1 MWIDN
6 ASQVDIL
13 FYEPYA
19 DVIAEIAQNPE
30 YKPLTVG
37 VFGIWGA
44 GKSTLLNLVEQKV
57 SDGKKE
63 KKNIC
68 VNINAWTFEGY
79 EDAKIAVIECLL
91 RELKD
96 KAPEGLGKKILS
108 LLKRVDYFKLTTK
121 AIGIGAPIVAS
132 LAAGNPLP
140 IVLGITGAATEI
152 GNGIKE
158 ASAAV
163 QTLHDDYLK
172 EDKIPSEESLV
183 NNIRKFRDEFE
194 KALKDADIENI
205 IVLIDDLDRCQPDR
219 IIETLEAIKLFLS
232 VSKTVFVIAADENV
246 IQYAIKK
253 KYPPL
258 DNFSVNLDREY
269 IEKIIQ
275 LPIYIPELS
284 SKDIENYL
292 MLLVAQEYCSV
303 DDFKNLITDLRKA
316 EIRISE
322 DVIDL
327 TKLNELVKNYIP
339 AEKKDSFSETA
350 NIISR
355 ITGIISGNLKG
366 NPRQAKRFLNTFI
379 TKRKLA
385 ELYYRKDEIDLAVLA
400 KLLVLQKLN
409 PDLFIE
415 LNEWNKRYGTINEE
429 YKQMRKSLAEEDKSE
444 KTDDRFKAWRI
455 PAIRKWVDSEP
466 VELENIRLDRYF
478 YLTRENLRKA
488 EIDVSALSNAAKD
501 VLTRIGNST
510 PGTIPAIVDNMN
522 KLSASDLDDVFKVLL
537 PKLSQAKIE
546 LHFIAEVFNAFE
558 GYREPILSALRSY
571 SGKISMQS
579 IPQLRRIREAD
590 QSKTDELLELWK
602 KKNMIDDKIMKE
614 ICKEKVKK

>member
-19 DVIAEIAQNPE
+19 DVIAEIAQNTE
-30 YKPLTVG
+30 YKPLTIG

-44 GKSTLLNLVEQKV
+44 GKSTLLNLVEQKIP
-57 SDGKKE
+57 DGKND

-79 EDAKIAVIECLL
+79 EDAKVAVIECLL
-91 RELKD
+91 RELKE
-96 KAPEGLGKKILS
+96 KAPEGLGKKILN

-121 AIGIGAPIVAS
+121 AIGMGAPIVAS
-132 LAAGNPLP
+132 LATGNPLP
-140 IVLGITGAATEI
+140 VVLGITGSATEI
-152 GNGIKE
+152 GNGIRE
-158 ASAAV
+158 VSTAV

-172 EDKIPSEESLV
+172 EDKTPSEESLV
-183 NNIRKFRDEFE
+183 NNIRKFREEFE
-194 KALKDADIENI
+194 KALKDSDVENI

-258 DNFSVNLDREY
+258 ESFAVNLDREY
-269 IEKIIQ
+269 LEKIVQ

-284 SKDIENYL
+284 PKDIENYL
-292 MLLVAQEYCSV
+292 MLLVAQEYCSTEN
-303 DDFKNLITDLRKA
+303 FKKLIDGLRSDK
-316 EIRISE
+316 IRISE

-327 TKLNELVKNYIP
+327 NKLNDLVLQYIP
-339 AEKKDSFSETA
+339 PERQASYNETA
-350 NIISR
+350 QIVAGIKEIIA
-355 ITGIISGNLKG
+355 GNLKG

-385 ELYYRKDEIDLAVLA
+385 ELYYGAGVLDHRVLA

-409 PDLFIE
+409 PALFIE
-415 LNEWNKRYGTINEE
+415 LNEWNKRFTTENEE
-429 YKQMRKSLAEEDKSE
+429 YRQMKEALSEEGNAA
-444 KTDDRFKAWRI
+444 TNDDRFKAWRVPSI
-455 PAIRKWVDSEP
+455 VKWVESAP
-466 VELENIRLDRYF
+466 VDLEKKRLDRYF

-488 EIDVSALSNAAKD
+488 EIDISSMSTAAKN
-501 VLTRIGNST
+501 VLAKIGNST
-510 PGTIPAIVDNMN
+510 AGSIHAVVEEMKELTTLD
-522 KLSASDLDDVFKVLL
+522 KDDVIKVLL
-537 PKLSQAKIE
+537 PQFSQAKADFYIAAE
-546 LHFIAEVFNAFE
+546 LFEAFE
-558 GYREPILSALRSY
+558 EYREQIVSALRNY
-571 SGKISMQS
+571 SGKITMKSV
-579 IPQLRRIREAD
+579 PQIKRIRIAD
-590 QSKTDELLELWK
+590 QAKADELLDIWK
-602 KKNMIDDKIMKE
+602 KNGKVTEAVIKNITGE
-614 ICKEKVKK
+614 RA

>member
-30 YKPLTVG
+30 YKPLTIG

-44 GKSTLLNLVEQKV
+44 GKSTLLNLVEQKIPNGNK
-57 SDGKKE
+57 D

-79 EDAKIAVIECLL
+79 EDAKVAVIECML
-91 RELKD
+91 RELKE
-96 KAPEGLGKKILS
+96 KAPEGLGKKILN

-121 AIGIGAPIVAS
+121 AIGMGAPIVAS
-132 LAAGNPLP
+132 LATGNPLP
-140 IVLGITGAATEI
+140 VVLGITGSATEI
-152 GNGIKE
+152 GNGIRE
-158 ASAAV
+158 VSTAV
-163 QTLHDDYLK
+163 QTLHADYLK
-172 EDKIPSEESLV
+172 EDKTLSEESLV

-194 KALKDADIENI
+194 KALKDSNVENI

-258 DNFSVNLDREY
+258 ESFAVNLDREY
-269 IEKIIQ
+269 LEKIVQ

-284 SKDIENYL
+284 PKDIENYL
-292 MLLVAQEYCSV
+292 MLLVAQEYCSTEN
-303 DDFKNLITDLRKA
+303 FKKLIDGLRSDK
-316 EIRISE
+316 IRISE

-327 TKLNELVKNYIP
+327 NKLNDLVLQYIP
-339 AEKKDSFSETA
+339 TERQASYNETA
-350 NIISR
+350 QIVAGIKEIIA
-355 ITGIISGNLKG
+355 GNLKG

-385 ELYYRKDEIDLAVLA
+385 ELYYGAGELDHRVLA

-409 PDLFIE
+409 PALFIE
-415 LNEWNKRYGTINEE
+415 LNEWNKRFTTENEE
-429 YKQMRKSLAEEDKSE
+429 YRQMKEALSEEGNAA
-444 KTDDRFKAWRI
+444 TNDDRFKAWRVPSI
-455 PAIRKWVDSEP
+455 VKWVESAP
-466 VELENIRLDRYF
+466 VDLEKKRLDRYF

-488 EIDVSALSNAAKD
+488 EIDISSMSTASKD
-501 VLTRIGNST
+501 VLAKIGNST
-510 PGTIPAIVDNMN
+510 AGSIHAIVEEMKELTTLD
-522 KLSASDLDDVFKVLL
+522 KDDVIKVLL
-537 PKLSQAKIE
+537 PQFSQAKADFYIAAE
-546 LHFIAEVFNAFE
+546 LFEAFE
-558 GYREPILSALRSY
+558 EYREQIVSALRNY
-571 SGKISMQS
+571 SGKITMKLV
-579 IPQLRRIREAD
+579 PQIKRIRIAD
-590 QSKTDELLELWK
+590 QEKADELLDIWQKNGKITEK
-602 KKNMIDDKIMKE
+602 IKKNITGE
-614 ICKEKVKK
+614 GA